1 MIEEHFLVDSLINLM
16 TQDNITNAAL
26 LSVGTAF
33 TGAGVVMLQ
42 SNVWYSVAL
51 VLVGFLAFGLREVL
65 P

>member
-1 MIEEHFLVDSLINLM
+1 M

-26 LSVGTAF
+26 LSVGTTF
-33 TGAGVVMLQ
+33 TGAGVVLLQ
-42 SNVWYSVAL
+42 TNFWYAVAA